1 VAGLVDLVL
10 PLVLVVASV
19 MRVSTPLLLPAR
31 TGRGQTAGR
40 RRDVGP
46 LATKAE
52 AEVLAVR
59 RATFISCRS
68 SMLRELRKVGN
79 DVRRGAMSA
88 TKSKRSSRPLM
99 TLVTRSE
106 SETGAPTSVRASAV
120 AFLLAVKRSWTA
132 SHTVLALAI
141 GASAAVEV
149 GMMRSTRSIAM
160 EP

>member
-1 VAGLVDLVL
+1 
-10 PLVLVVASV
+10 
-19 MRVSTPLLLPAR
+19 
-31 TGRGQTAGR
+31 
-40 RRDVGP
+40 

-68 SMLRELRKVGN
+68 SMLRKLRKVGN
-79 DVRRGAMSA
+79 GVRRGAMSA
-88 TKSKRSSRPLM
+88 MESKRSSRPLM

-106 SETGAPTSVRASAV
+106 SETGVPTSARASAA

-132 SHTVLALAI
+132 SHTVLVVAT

-149 GMMRSTRSIAM
+149 GMTRSIAM